1 MKKFCLFA
9 VIAMVMLSLTVPAM
23 AVQEAADKLPK
34 VITGKRDFRGEVSWK
49 DSNKTIEAPV
59 PYAVPL
65 VGVCVE
71 GAPIGADGTTAPGL
85 ATTDGIPAIVWADD
99 EVTPIEYTFRIPP
112 GMEGER
118 LGFRGFASTDDA
130 TTAPEIDWA
139 LYVNFDN
146 TAFDAAAY
154 AGDAV
159 TLSGISTT
167 KNEMFVLEPTATM
180 AAGILSEGWATLTLW
195 PTTTGGGTVELKGLE
210 LYFDKD

>member
-9 VIAMVMLSLTVPAM
+9 LIAMMTMALVAPAYAEM
-23 AVQEAADKLPK
+23 GAEDKLNRT
-34 VITGKRDFRGEVSWK
+34 ITGKRDFRGDFSWK
-49 DSNKTIEAPV
+49 DSKRTVEAPV
-59 PYAVPL
+59 PYTIPL
-65 VGVCVE
+65 AAVCVS

-99 EVTPIEYTFRIPP
+99 EVTPIEYTFRIPA

-130 TTAPEIDWA
+130 TTPPEIDWA
-139 LYVNFDN
+139 LYVNFDG

-159 TLSGISTT
+159 TLSGISATL
-167 KNEMFVLEPTATM
+167 NETFELEPTSTI
-180 AAGILSEGWATLTLW
+180 AAGVTAGGWATITLW

-210 LYFDKD
+210 YYFDKD

>member
-1 MKKFCLFA
+1 MKKFCIFTLIAIVSMALAAPAFA
-9 VIAMVMLSLTVPAM
+9 EMD
-23 AVQEAADKLPK
+23 AADRLPK
-34 VITGKRDFRGEVSWK
+34 TITGKRDFRGEVTWK
-49 DSNKTIEAPV
+49 DSKGTVEAPV
-59 PYAVPL
+59 PYTIPL
-65 VGVCVE
+65 AGVCVS
-71 GAPIGADGTTAPGL
+71 GAPIAADGTSAPGL

-99 EVTPIEYTFRIPP
+99 EVTPIEFTFRIPP

-130 TTAPEIDWA
+130 TTPPEIDWA

-167 KNEMFVLEPTATM
+167 KNEMFTLEPTTTM
-180 AAGILSEGWATLTLW
+180 AAGILSSGWATLTLW

-210 LYFDKD
+210 YYWDKD